1 MKFEAGSARYFVGVA
16 FAVFVFGTCFYGL
29 VLYEFALSDITQG
42 FLISVGTLAANF
54 VFGEALASAVGRRAQ
69 ASFEAGSAAST
80 STVTTSAGPPATVT
94 VEPSTSGSANTE
106 TPEFPPG
113 SATRG

>member
-1 MKFEAGSARYFVGVA
+1 MKLETGSLRYFVGVG

-42 FLISVGTLAANF
+42 FLISVGTLSANF

-69 ASFEAGSAAST
+69 ASFEAGATAST
-80 STVTTSAGPPATVT
+80 PTP
-94 VEPSTSGSANTE
+94 PSTTE
-106 TPEFPPG
+106 VTG
-113 SATRG
+113 GKG